1 MFDFDKYERRLH
13 SEEPAAPSSQY
24 QPVANS
30 DVSAMSQLFWG
41 EHCVECAAPSCY
53 ESCDLY
59 QPRPDKRCRR
69 FTYGSFKNRNFH
81 SLRGY
86 GVEISFKKWAKIE
99 AAGRLTLAPVAAVL
113 LREKLIE
120 WAAPVADLI
129 GKVLGRITKND
140 NWDSIT
146 YLLLQRLARRTSS
159 IDQAT
164 PVPDALLFEVYN
176 PSAETVRMQLNI
188 LPKIEGENGAK
199 TLVRLQ
205 PSFVTTLSF
214 PTGYSRHEIA
224 ASRFQ
229 SVAAPGGLFTISMIP
244 EADNN
249 ARLVFLTA
257 DFVKFAAQPVAEKGA
272 NKIKCVVWDLD
283 NTLWKGILIEG
294 DDVAV
299 RPEVEQLLKHLD
311 ERGILLSIASK
322 NDHASAW
329 QKLEQF
335 GLAQYFL
342 YPQISWGPKS
352 LAIKSVAERL
362 NIGLDTFAFIDD
374 NPFELDQVGKTL
386 PGVLCLD
393 ANEIAALF
401 TDPRFRG
408 SSSAESRQRRQ
419 MYQET
424 ITREEAQK
432 EFGTNYLQFL
442 ASCGIKLQIDS
453 YSPEDLERVAEL
465 VQRTNQLNF
474 SGHKY
479 TRDQL
484 NGILADQQ
492 LEKYVL
498 RSSDHYGSYG
508 TVGFSIVKPG
518 ENMIQIR
525 DFMLSCRVQG
535 KFIEQAFFNHVM
547 QHHNPQNARTLWV
560 NYQETARN
568 KPALQVLESL
578 GFKKCNT
585 ASDGLL
591 EGMVHSA
598 PKTLDCAFIEVHCLG
613 SANPQNQPQ
622 VELADKINHGQPG

>member
-1 MFDFDKYERRLH
+1 
-13 SEEPAAPSSQY
+13 
-24 QPVANS
+24 
-30 DVSAMSQLFWG
+30 
-41 EHCVECAAPSCY
+41 
-53 ESCDLY
+53 
-59 QPRPDKRCRR
+59 
-69 FTYGSFKNRNFH
+69 
-81 SLRGY
+81 
-86 GVEISFKKWAKIE
+86 
-99 AAGRLTLAPVAAVL
+99 
-113 LREKLIE
+113 
-120 WAAPVADLI
+120 
-129 GKVLGRITKND
+129 
-140 NWDSIT
+140 
-146 YLLLQRLARRTSS
+146 
-159 IDQAT
+159 
-164 PVPDALLFEVYN
+164 
-176 PSAETVRMQLNI
+176 
-188 LPKIEGENGAK
+188 
-199 TLVRLQ
+199 LQ

-257 DFVKFAAQPVAEKGA
+257 DFVKFAAQPVVEKGA

-294 DDVAV
+294 DDIAV

-335 GLAQYFL
+335 GLAKYFL

-352 LAIKSVAERL
+352 LAIKTVAERL

-393 ANEIAALF
+393 ANEIATLF

-442 ASCGIKLQIDS
+442 ASCGIKLEIAA
-453 YSPEDLERVAEL
+453 YSPEHQERVAEL

-484 NGILADQQ
+484 NEILADEH

-498 RSSDHYGSYG
+498 RSSDDYGSYG
-508 TVGFSIVKPG
+508 TVGFCIA
-518 ENMIQIR
+518 NHRNDIMQIR

-535 KFIEQAFFNHVM
+535 KFIEQAFFYHLL
-547 QHHNPQNARTLWV
+547 QHHNPHNAKALWV
-560 NYQETARN
+560 NYHETARN
-568 KPALQVLESL
+568 KPALQVLNSL
-578 GFKKCNT
+578 GFQKNT
-585 ASDGLL
+585 ASSDSLF
-591 EGMVHSA
+591 EGMVHSSPEA
-598 PKTLDCAFIEVHCLG
+598 LRCDFIAVQCMAG
-613 SANPQNQPQ
+613 SREEPIGISDIMKL
-622 VELADKINHGQPG
+622 ET

>member
-13 SEEPAAPSSQY
+13 GEGPAAPSSQY
-24 QPVANS
+24 RPVSNS
-30 DVSAMSQLFWG
+30 SVSAMSQLFWG

-69 FTYGSFKNRNFH
+69 FTYGSFKNRNFP

-129 GKVLGRITKND
+129 GKVLGRITKNN

-146 YLLLQRLARRTSS
+146 YLLLQRLARRASS
-159 IDQAT
+159 RDQAAQ
-164 PVPDALLFEVYN
+164 VPDALLFEVYN
-176 PSAETVRMQLNI
+176 PSPETVRMQLNI

-199 TLVRLQ
+199 TLLRLQ

-257 DFVKFAAQPVAEKGA
+257 DFVKFAAQPAAEKGA

-294 DDVAV
+294 DDIAV

-329 QKLEQF
+329 QKLEQL
-335 GLAQYFL
+335 GLAKYFL

-352 LAIKSVAERL
+352 LAIKTVAERL

-386 PGVLCLD
+386 PGVLCID
-393 ANEIAALF
+393 AKEIATLF

-442 ASCGIKLQIDS
+442 ASCGIKLEIAA
-453 YSPEDLERVAEL
+453 YSPEHQERVAEL

-484 NGILADQQ
+484 NEILADEH

-498 RSSDHYGSYG
+498 RSSDDYGSYG
-508 TVGFSIVKPG
+508 TVGFCIA
-518 ENMIQIR
+518 NHRNDIMQIR

-535 KFIEQAFFNHVM
+535 KFIEQAFFYHLL
-547 QHHNPQNARTLWV
+547 QHHNPHNAKALWV
-560 NYQETARN
+560 NYHETARN
-568 KPALQVLESL
+568 KPALQVLNSL
-578 GFKKCNT
+578 GFQKHT
-585 ASDGLL
+585 ASSDSLF
-591 EGMVHSA
+591 EGMIHSSPEA
-598 PKTLDCAFIEVHCLG
+598 LRCDFISVQCTAGSREEPLG
-613 SANPQNQPQ
+613 ISDILKL
-622 VELADKINHGQPG
+622 ET